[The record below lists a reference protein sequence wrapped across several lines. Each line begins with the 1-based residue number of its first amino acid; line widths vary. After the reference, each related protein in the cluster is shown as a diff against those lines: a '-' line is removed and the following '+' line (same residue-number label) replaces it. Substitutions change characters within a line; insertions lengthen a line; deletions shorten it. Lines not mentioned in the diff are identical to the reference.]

1 MTLNHRATHLD
12 LADMVGAAP
21 ESVTVAVGRMQ
32 EHDEIR
38 MRERTVINRRM
49 DDQSL
54 TATEIA

>member
-1 MTLNHRATHLD
+1 
-12 LADMVGAAP
+12 MVGAAP

>member
-12 LADMVGAAP
+12 LADMVGAAREP
-21 ESVTVAVGRMQ
+21 VTVAVGRLQ
-32 EHDEIR
+32 EHDEIG
-38 MRERTVINRRM
+38 MRERTVIIRRM